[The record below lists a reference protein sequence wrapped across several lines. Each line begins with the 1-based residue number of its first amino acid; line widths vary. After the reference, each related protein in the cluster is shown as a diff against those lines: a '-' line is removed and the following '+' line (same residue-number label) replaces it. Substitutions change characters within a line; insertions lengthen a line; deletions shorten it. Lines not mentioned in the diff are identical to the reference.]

1 MTDLRERTVHASDGV
16 GLHVSVFGEPTER
29 TAVLCLPGLTRN
41 SRDFTD
47 LAAALSARRQV
58 ATVDFRG
65 RGRSGYDPAGSSYLP
80 EVYVDDMF
88 AVLHA
93 LGIERA
99 VLIGT
104 SLGGAVS
111 MAMAASR
118 PGRVAGIV
126 LNDVGPELD
135 PRGVARIQ
143 AYAGK
148 LPPISTWDDA
158 VAQAR
163 KVGEVALPG
172 LGDADWLAVAQQ
184 QYRETDDGT
193 VVADHDPKVAAGMDA
208 VDPARLPNSW
218 WVFDRLAG
226 IPILV
231 IRGELSDLLAA
242 ETVTEM
248 VRRRPDT
255 RTLAVASRGHCP
267 TLNEPECRRAIG
279 DFLDFVDG
287 E

>member
-1 MTDLRERTVHASDGV
+1 MTSLRESTVHASDGV
-16 GLHVSVFGEPTER
+16 GLHVSVFGEPTGR

-41 SRDFTD
+41 SRDFAD
-47 LAAALSARRQV
+47 MAAALSARRQV
-58 ATVDFRG
+58 VTVDFRG
-65 RGRSGYDPAGSSYLP
+65 RGRSGNDPTGASYLP
-80 EVYVDDMF
+80 QVYADDMF
-88 AVLHA
+88 AVLDA
-93 LGIERA
+93 VGIERA
-99 VLIGT
+99 LLIGT

-111 MAMAASR
+111 MVMAASR

-126 LNDVGPELD
+126 LNDVGPQLD

-143 AYAGK
+143 SYAGK

-163 KVGEVALPG
+163 KIGEVALPG
-172 LGDADWLAVAQQ
+172 LSDAEWLAVAHQ
-184 QYRETDDGT
+184 QYREDEDGT
-193 VVADHDPKVAAGMDA
+193 VGADHDPKVAAGMDA
-208 VDPARLPNSW
+208 VDPARLPDSW
-218 WVFDRLAG
+218 QVFDRLAG

-242 ETVTEM
+242 PTVAEM

-255 RTLAVASRGHCP
+255 RTLVVANRGHCP